1 MPYVTD
7 DDSKAVQ
14 RITEIEQQL
23 QEAKAKF
30 ERWLAAACTL
40 TTAAELAQREQEG
53 KILTDRLQALATT
66 LELQRALASPTLH
79 AQERALAKASP
90 KKMKDFG
97 YRPVTVQFLGGLEA
111 EVLARYWCRSQ
122 ARADKGKGGYF
133 GLTLLGVCDRTTPAL
148 ASEVAQLA
156 AALMFLMLKQRDAVG
171 LVAFDEKIRTYVPP
185 KSASVHLHALLS
197 TLSAVTPAART
208 HAGTALHE
216 MAERIKRR
224 GLIILLSDLWEDP
237 SSVLTGLKHFR
248 HRKHEVI
255 VFHILDPTERD
266 FTFPE
271 EAQFKDM
278 ETGEEISTLPW
289 QIRSEYQRTMKA
301 HVERYKRECRQS
313 FVDYVLIDTSVPYDY
328 ALFSYLAKR
337 ARLY

>member
-1 MPYVTD
+1 MSATEYRQFLKPEVISRLKSMEMKARLVVEGFITGLHKSPYHGFSVEFAEHRQYMPGDPIRNIDWKVFAKSDRYFVKEFEEETNLKSYILL
-7 DDSKAVQ
+7 DSSASMSYTSGK
-14 RITEIEQQL
+14 IT
-23 QEAKAKF
+23 KF
-30 ERWLAAACTL
+30 EY
-40 TTAAELAQREQEG
+40 
-53 KILTDRLQALATT
+53 
-66 LELQRALASPTLH
+66 AS
-79 AQERALAKASP
+79 
-90 KKMKDFG
+90 
-97 YRPVTVQFLGGLEA
+97 
-111 EVLARYWCRSQ
+111 
-122 ARADKGKGGYF
+122 
-133 GLTLLGVCDRTTPAL
+133 
-148 ASEVAQLA
+148 QLA

-171 LVAFDEKIRTYVPP
+171 LVAFDEKIRTYIPP

-197 TLSAVTPAART
+197 TLAGVTPAALT

-255 VFHILDPTERD
+255 VFHILDPKERD

-271 EAQFKDM
+271 EALFKDM

-289 QIRSEYQRTMKA
+289 QIRSEYQRTMGA
-301 HVERYKRECRQS
+301 HVGRYKRECRQS
-313 FVDYVLIDTSVPYDY
+313 FVDYVPVDTSVPYDY